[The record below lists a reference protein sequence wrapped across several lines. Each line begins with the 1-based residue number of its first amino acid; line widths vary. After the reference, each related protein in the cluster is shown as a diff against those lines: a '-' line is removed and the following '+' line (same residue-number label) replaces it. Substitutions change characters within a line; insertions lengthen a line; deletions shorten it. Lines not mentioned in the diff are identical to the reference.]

1 VHFPATGSSGT
12 CPFTGT
18 DKVGALPTREAPH
31 RSVGTTSRSHFGGI
45 LPPLIG
51 HRGAA
56 GCAPENTLAALRK
69 AGEIKC
75 RWVEFDVRLTADGQL
90 ILLHDER
97 LERTTNGRGKAALLS
112 LATVQRYDAGRR
124 FGTAFRGE
132 RVPTLAEA
140 VALLGELGIGA
151 NVELKAVR
159 GREAETGAMAAALL
173 CGLWPPQL
181 PAPLISSFSQ
191 KALAAVQACEPSI
204 ARGMLFRAVPRNW
217 RVLAGRFGCA
227 TIHAD
232 HRRLHPAL
240 VAEIRES
247 GYPLLAYTVNDPGR
261 ANTLFGWGVTSVFS
275 DFPHLLVAAA
285 ESATYPPAA
294 AKLNPAGASWQGAV
308 R

>member
-1 VHFPATGSSGT
+1 V
-12 CPFTGT
+12 
-18 DKVGALPTREAPH
+18 
-31 RSVGTTSRSHFGGI
+31 
-45 LPPLIG
+45 IG
-51 HRGAA
+51 HRGVA
-56 GCAPENTLAALRK
+56 GCAPENTLAGLRK
-69 AGEIKC
+69 ASELNC

-90 ILLHDER
+90 ILLHDEG
-97 LERTTNGRGKAALLS
+97 LERTTSGRGNAALLS

-124 FGTAFRGE
+124 FGAAFWGE

-140 VALLGELGIGA
+140 VALLSELGIGA

-159 GREAETGAMAAALL
+159 DREAETGAMAAALL
-173 CGLWPPQL
+173 CGLWPSRL
-181 PAPLISSFSQ
+181 PALLISSFSQ
-191 KALAAVQACEPSI
+191 KALAAAQACAPSI

-217 RVLAGRFGCA
+217 RVLAERFGCA

-275 DFPHLLVAAA
+275 DFPHILFAAA
-285 ESATYPPAA
+285 ESATYPRAA
-294 AKLNPAGASWQGAV
+294 AELNPAEARWRGAV

>member
-1 VHFPATGSSGT
+1 MCLLA
-12 CPFTGT
+12 GT
-18 DKVGALPTREAPH
+18 DKAGALPTREAPH
-31 RSVGTTSRSHFGGI
+31 GGTRTTSGTHFGGI
-45 LPPLIG
+45 LPPVIG

-56 GCAPENTLAALRK
+56 GCAPENTLAGLRK
-69 AGEIKC
+69 ASELKC

-97 LERTTNGRGKAALLS
+97 LERTTNGGGEAARLS

-124 FGTAFRGE
+124 FGAAFRGE
-132 RVPTLAEA
+132 RVPTLPEA
-140 VALLGELGIGA
+140 VALLSELGIGA

-159 GREAETGAMAAALL
+159 DREAETGATATALL
-173 CGLWPPQL
+173 CRLWPPQL
-181 PAPLISSFSQ
+181 PALLISSFSQ
-191 KALAAVQACEPSI
+191 KALAAAQACAPSI

-217 RVLAGRFGCA
+217 RVLAERFGCA

-232 HRRLHPAL
+232 HRRLYPAL

-261 ANTLFGWGVTSVFS
+261 ANTLFSWGVTSVFS
-275 DFPHLLVAAA
+275 DFPHILFAAA
-285 ESATYPPAA
+285 KSATYPRAA
-294 AKLNPAGASWQGAV
+294 AELNPAEASWLGEV

>member
-1 VHFPATGSSGT
+1 MSPLTGMDKAGTLPA
-12 CPFTGT
+12 
-18 DKVGALPTREAPH
+18 REAPH
-31 RSVGTTSRSHFGGI
+31 RSAETTSAADFGGI
-45 LPPLIG
+45 LPPVIG

-56 GCAPENTLAALRK
+56 GCAPENTLAGLRK
-69 AGEIKC
+69 ASELKC

-97 LERTTNGRGKAALLS
+97 LERTTNGRGKAALLP

-124 FGTAFRGE
+124 FGAAFRGE

-140 VALLGELGIGA
+140 AALLSELSISA

-159 GREAETGAMAAALL
+159 GREAETGAMATALL

-181 PAPLISSFSQ
+181 PALLISSFSQ
-191 KALAAVQACEPSI
+191 KALAAAQACAPRI
-204 ARGMLFRAVPRNW
+204 ARGMLFRTVPRNW
-217 RVLAGRFGCA
+217 RVLAERFGCA

-240 VAEIRES
+240 VAEIRKS

-275 DFPHLLVAAA
+275 DFPHILFAAA
-285 ESATYPPAA
+285 ESATYLPAA
-294 AKLNPAGASWQGAV
+294 AGLNPPGASWQGAV

>member
-1 VHFPATGSSGT
+1 M
-12 CPFTGT
+12 CPFTRT
-18 DKVGALPTREAPH
+18 DKAGALPTREAPH
-31 RSVGTTSRSHFGGI
+31 RSAGTTSRAHFGGT
-45 LPPLIG
+45 LPPVIG

-56 GCAPENTLAALRK
+56 GCAPENTLAGLRK
-69 AGEIKC
+69 ATELEC
-75 RWVEFDVRLTADGQL
+75 RWVEFDVRLTADDQL

-97 LERTTNGRGKAALLS
+97 LERTTNGRGEAALLP

-124 FGTAFRGE
+124 FGGAFRGE

-140 VALLGELGIGA
+140 VALLSELGTGA

-159 GREAETGAMAAALL
+159 GREAETGAIATALL
-173 CGLWPPQL
+173 RGLWPPRL

-191 KALAAVQACEPSI
+191 KALAAAQACAPQI
-204 ARGMLFRAVPRNW
+204 ARGMLFHAVPRNW
-217 RVLAGRFGCA
+217 RVLAERFGCA
-227 TIHAD
+227 TIHAN

-261 ANTLFGWGVTSVFS
+261 ANTLFGWGVSSVFS
-275 DFPHLLVAAA
+275 DVPHILFAAA
-285 ESATYPPAA
+285 ESATGRPAA
-294 AKLNPAGASWQGAV
+294 ANTAGASRQGAV

>member
-1 VHFPATGSSGT
+1 V
-12 CPFTGT
+12 
-18 DKVGALPTREAPH
+18 
-31 RSVGTTSRSHFGGI
+31 
-45 LPPLIG
+45 IG

-69 AGEIKC
+69 ASELKC

-97 LERTTNGRGKAALLS
+97 LERTTNGRGKAALLA
-112 LATVQRYDAGRR
+112 LATVQRYDAGQR
-124 FGTAFRGE
+124 FGAAFRGE
-132 RVPTLAEA
+132 RVPTLVEA

-159 GREAETGAMAAALL
+159 GREAETGAMATTLL

-191 KALAAVQACEPSI
+191 KALAAVQACAPPI
-204 ARGMLFRAVPRNW
+204 ARGILFRAVPRNW
-217 RVLAGRFGCA
+217 RVLAERFGCA
-227 TIHAD
+227 TIHVD
-232 HRRLHPAL
+232 HRHLHPTL
-240 VAEIRES
+240 VAEIREW

-261 ANTLFGWGVTSVFS
+261 ASTLFGWGVTSVFS
-275 DFPHLLVAAA
+275 DVPHILLAAA
-285 ESATYPPAA
+285 ESATCLPAA
-294 AKLNPAGASWQGAV
+294 AELNPTGASRQGAA

>member
-1 VHFPATGSSGT
+1 V
-12 CPFTGT
+12 
-18 DKVGALPTREAPH
+18 
-31 RSVGTTSRSHFGGI
+31 
-45 LPPLIG
+45 IG

-56 GCAPENTLAALRK
+56 GCAPENTLAGLRK
-69 AGEIKC
+69 ASELKC

-124 FGTAFRGE
+124 FGAAFRGE

-140 VALLGELGIGA
+140 VALLSELGIGA

-159 GREAETGAMAAALL
+159 DREAETGTMATALL

-181 PAPLISSFSQ
+181 PALLISSFSQ
-191 KALAAVQACEPSI
+191 RALAAAQACAPWI

-217 RVLAGRFGCA
+217 RVLAERFGCA
-227 TIHAD
+227 AIHAD
-232 HRRLHPAL
+232 HRGLHPGL

-275 DFPHLLVAAA
+275 DFPHILFAAA

-294 AKLNPAGASWQGAV
+294 AELNPAGDSWQGAV